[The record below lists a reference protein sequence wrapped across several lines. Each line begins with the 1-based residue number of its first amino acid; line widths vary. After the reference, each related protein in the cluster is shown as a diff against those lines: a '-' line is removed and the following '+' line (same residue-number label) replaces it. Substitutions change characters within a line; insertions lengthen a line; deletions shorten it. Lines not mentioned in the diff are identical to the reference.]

1 MEPFCGK
8 SIQAIRTYTYTH
20 RFKLRFISTT
30 FSKEVQPT
38 NSNIFKTVKNSVTT
52 REAAEACG
60 LVVSRN
66 GMTCCPF
73 HNDRHPSMKVDERF
87 HCFACGADGDV
98 IDFISRYYGV
108 RPLEAAYSLAAD
120 FGVPL
125 PEKNGIARQSPSEPR
140 PRHISR
146 DDATRYFATLTDYIA
161 MLNEWQS
168 RYAPT
173 SDDAP
178 VHPRFTAALQK
189 LGLLRH
195 IQDVLLTGEKDEQ
208 EEAAMILKENYERF
222 QRELTE
228 CRKENPNPSRELP
241 RLV

>member
-1 MEPFCGK
+1 MNS
-8 SIQAIRTYTYTH
+8 SIFR
-20 RFKLRFISTT
+20 
-30 FSKEVQPT
+30 
-38 NSNIFKTVKNSVTT
+38 NIKNNVTT
-52 REAAEACG
+52 REVAESYG

-98 IDFISRYYGV
+98 IDFVSRYCGV

-125 PEKNGIARQSPSEPR
+125 PEENGKAKQLSSEPR
-140 PRHISR
+140 PQHISR
-146 DDATRYFATLTDYIA
+146 EETTRYFAVLTDYIA
-161 MLNEWQS
+161 MLNEWQT
-168 RYAPT
+168 RYVPREGEMI
-173 SDDAP
+173 
-178 VHPRFTAALQK
+178 HPRFTAALQK
-189 LGLLRH
+189 ISLLRH

-208 EEAAMILKENYERF
+208 EEAAMMLKENYERF
-222 QRELTE
+222 QRELNE
-228 CRKENPNPSRELP
+228 YRKEKPDFSGTQP